1 MIFSLFKKEFK
12 DSVRDKRAVFA
23 AMAGALFSPIFFAG
37 MMTFMLDKARSV
49 DDLYVEIVNE
59 AQAPHI
65 VELLNQRQIFHAVPP
80 EQGKTFELDGESVEH
95 SKITIEFDEDFATR
109 LELGKTA
116 EIKLTA
122 DYSKKETNDRVRRI
136 QRVIQ
141 GYQSQLV
148 GMKLMSRGISPDILN
163 AIHVEENDTSSPSSK
178 SALLLGM
185 LGIMILVAVFV
196 SSTNTAIDS
205 SAGERERNSLEL
217 LLMQPVT
224 TLQVVAAKTLNTGL
238 FGVAGG
244 TLSVG
249 LTALVIPFIPLHK
262 LGMAFHFDAGLAFT
276 IWLLLLPLAFF
287 AAAFQLLTAFHAK
300 SFKEAQSYIQYT
312 IIIPV
317 VVPMAL
323 EFSNYKHMALSYVP
337 IVAQQQA
344 ISQMIRGELES
355 YLPFIGGSIV
365 TVIATVLIV
374 LFIAR
379 SLKSEKVVLGL

>member
-1 MIFSLFKKEFK
+1 LKKELR

-37 MMTFMLDKARSV
+37 MMTFMLEKSRSV

-65 VELLNQRQIFHAVPP
+65 VDLLSQQKILHAPTP
-80 EQGKTFELDGESVEH
+80 KEGKTFDLDGESVEH
-95 SKITIEFDEDFATR
+95 SKIIIAFDNQFAER
-109 LELGKTA
+109 LALGKTA

-122 DYSKKETNDRVRRI
+122 DYSKKETNDRIRRI
-136 QRVIQ
+136 ERVIN
-141 GYQSQLV
+141 GYKGQLV
-148 GMKLMSRGISPDILN
+148 SMKLMARGISPDVLN
-163 AIHVEENDTSSPSSK
+163 AIHIEENDTSSPSSK
-178 SALLLGM
+178 SALILGM

-224 TLQVVAAKTLNTGL
+224 TLQVVTAKTINTGL

-244 TLSVG
+244 TLSVV

-287 AAAFQLLTAFHAK
+287 AAAFQLMTTFHAK

-323 EFSNYKHMALSYVP
+323 EFSNYKHIALSYLP

-355 YLPFIGGSIV
+355 FLPFIGGSLV
-365 TVIATVLIV
+365 TIIATVAMV
-374 LFIAR
+374 MFISR